1 MSESRR
7 SRLGWPGAPQQPAPD
22 ARRQRRIA
30 VAVLYTA
37 VILNMVLTVLVF
49 SYVLALK
56 DAHDTETTRVQQQVD
71 RNNCALMDALPAGG
85 PLVPLRARYHC
96 GPGLPTSTP

>member
-1 MSESRR
+1 M
-7 SRLGWPGAPQQPAPD
+7 PAPD
-22 ARRQRRIA
+22 TRRQRRIA

-56 DAHDTETTRVQQQVD
+56 TAHDTEQQRIQQSVNH
-71 RNNCALMDALPAGG
+71 NNCSLMDALPSGG
-85 PLVPLRARYHC
+85 PLTPLRAKYHC